1 MNIGNTPQ
9 EQLAVI
15 KYVHKRATI
24 IGVIIAIF
32 YVLLELGRMAS
43 FGAGDTNYV
52 LASIVR
58 AIVTPIVAFWYV
70 RACTWSYYWVASR
83 RNMKQLVAEL
93 LITADKDTVTYRVY
107 GNSLVG
113 TRGPGYLL
121 VLIVSLVMGIVFG
134 TYLAIKYII
143 MERKLKKQL
152 GPEAIKIFMVT
163 KSAETKSS
171 KKTVVILV
179 CVGLVL
185 LLILLPKMR
194 AINAKSNM
202 AAFLAAANTTITTEY
217 VTTEKAITSR
227 MAVFGQEMDA
237 ISGTVNIP
245 YGNYTD
251 FVMVETRDDME
262 YAVLDWNDGVWVY
275 DSREDRYCSL
285 ETPTKFTSDFWMDQ
299 SYTVT
304 ITIAFKNG
312 EILSGDFNLVCQ

>member
-24 IGVIIAIF
+24 IGVMVAVF
-32 YVLLELGRMAS
+32 YVLLELGSMAS
-43 FGAGDTNYV
+43 FDAGDTNLV
-52 LASIVR
+52 LASIVK
-58 AIVTPIVAFWYV
+58 AIITATVAFWYV

-121 VLIVSLVMGIVFG
+121 LLIVSLVMGIVFG

-152 GPEAIKIFMVT
+152 GPEAVKIFLAT
-163 KSAETKSS
+163 KSAETKLS

-185 LLILLPKMR
+185 LLMLLPKMR

-202 AAFLAAANTTITTEY
+202 AAYLAAMNTTTTTTENDA
-217 VTTEKAITSR
+217 TKKAITTNY
-227 MAVFGQEMDA
+227 VIFGQAMDTIA
-237 ISGTVNIP
+237 GTVNVP
-245 YGNYTD
+245 YGSQDD
-251 FVMVETRDDME
+251 FVFVETQDDME
-262 YAVLDWNDGVWVY
+262 YAVIYWSDGWTY
-275 DSREDRYCSL
+275 DSREGQYCKL
-285 ETPTKFTSDFWMDQ
+285 DTPTRFIGDFYMDEE
-299 SYTVT
+299 YFAV
-304 ITIAFKNG
+304 ITIAFVNG
-312 EILSGDFNLVCQ
+312 DIISGKIDIVSQ